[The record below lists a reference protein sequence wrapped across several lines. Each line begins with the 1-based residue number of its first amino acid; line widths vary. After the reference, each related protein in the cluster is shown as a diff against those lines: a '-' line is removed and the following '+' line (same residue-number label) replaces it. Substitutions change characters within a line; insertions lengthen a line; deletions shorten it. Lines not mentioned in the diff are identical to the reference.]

1 MRPVKSTPQALL
13 RCKRIILSR
22 EKYRPAQS
30 IVICK
35 RTGQT
40 DQTARALAV
49 YIEVST
55 LNACWSPICYLFKS
69 LNLAMIEDYK
79 HLLKKMNHNEA
90 FTFYNEYNLRSRQP
104 SVGISLA
111 LLFGWLGAHR
121 FWLEDKKGGFT
132 FLVFFWTLLP
142 ALFSIF
148 DALCMSELCKQ
159 HNNKLAKKLFDD
171 IKELSP
177 YQEEKAES

>member
-1 MRPVKSTPQALL
+1 
-13 RCKRIILSR
+13 
-22 EKYRPAQS
+22 
-30 IVICK
+30 
-35 RTGQT
+35 
-40 DQTARALAV
+40 
-49 YIEVST
+49 
-55 LNACWSPICYLFKS
+55 
-69 LNLAMIEDYK
+69 MIEEYK

-90 FTFYNEYNLRSRQP
+90 FTFYNEYNLKSRQP

-111 LLFGWLGAHR
+111 LLFGWLGIHR

-148 DALCMSELCKQ
+148 DALCMFELCKQ
-159 HNNKLAKKLFDD
+159 YNNKLAKKLFDD

-177 YQEEKAES
+177 YQEKIADS